1 MMKCYK
7 EAAIEVALGNLNY
20 LEKASN
26 AHLDDFTKNAGHNN
40 FTKFSRDLDNIPGF
54 YNLPKNGYAPWCAIH
69 NDWIMVRAY
78 GVEAAKRITFHTI
91 YGASCTKSAEAYK
104 ANGRLFHKKPEL
116 GDEAFF
122 PDGKGGFCHTGLV
135 VAKNKTTVCI
145 VEGNT
150 SSEKG
155 VVANGGAVCLK
166 KYDINDDIWY
176 GRPLYDPSPKK
187 KYQDILPS
195 VKVTYYVTNK
205 KGKKVKKTRY
215 YLKQGD
221 TGSQVKLLQEFLNWF
236 GDYDLDVDGDYGPK
250 TAKAVADFRKKT
262 KLTKTKLAKIDTFG
276 KGCLAKAKTI
286 KK

>member
-1 MMKCYK
+1 MKCYK

-54 YNLPKNGYAPWCAIH
+54 YNLPKNGHAPWCAIH
-69 NDWIMVRAY
+69 NDWVPVTAF
-78 GVEAAKRITFHTI
+78 GVENAKKITFHSI
-91 YGASCTKSAEAYK
+91 YGASCTVSANQYEAH
-104 ANGRLFHKKPEL
+104 GRLYYKQPEL

-155 VVANGGAVCLK
+155 VVANGGAVCK
-166 KYDINDDIWY
+166 KPYAIDADIWY

-187 KYQDILPS
+187 KYQGTFPS
-195 VKVTYYVTNK
+195 VKVTYYKTTS
-205 KGKKVKKTRY
+205 KGKKVKKNRY

-221 TGSQVKLLQEFLNWF
+221 TGTQVKRLQEFLNWF
-236 GDYDLDVDGDYGPK
+236 GGYDLDVDGEYGPK
-250 TAKAVADFRKKT
+250 TAKAVAEFRKKT